1 LSINSSEIFVP
12 AITILY
18 LCIQDNQSVLHS
30 NVGTTPL
37 QMQHPSTSG
46 LSGADTIQSSDN
58 SASSQAKVGP
68 VAANPSTL
76 GHMNNTATQ
85 PRQLP
90 TSTTLGVVNGSAAGL
105 PGASVNTAGAPSTL
119 MTNNQPSSLTG
130 QTTSITGSLHTG
142 NSSVLTGVGT
152 VSNSVGMNTGIGHS
166 TLGGGALN
174 TNANLVGPTGGL
186 GPNQLAPS
194 SAVTLQAGAASGVG
208 AGQPQPN
215 SMGAIPGM
223 GGTTGA
229 LGTAGVNIGVNAM
242 VATPGL
248 PQPGQSVQPLGAA
261 SSLSTVTGHGM
272 TAVATPPQQ
281 ASGTLKYTKLWEVH
295 TL

>member
-1 LSINSSEIFVP
+1 M
-12 AITILY
+12 
-18 LCIQDNQSVLHS
+18 
-30 NVGTTPL
+30 

-130 QTTSITGSLHTG
+130 QTTSIAGQPTNLSANGSLHTG

-194 SAVTLQAGAASGVG
+194 SAVTLQAGAAPGVG

-229 LGTAGVNIGVNAM
+229 LGTAGVNTGVNAM